1 MILICYD
8 GSPNS
13 RAAIEHA
20 GELLDCQPAIILT
33 VWERF
38 IEMLART
45 STGLG
50 ATLGS
55 VDVDEIDKAS
65 QQSAEQLAAEGAEL
79 ARHAGLNPQ
88 PRTRARVT
96 TIAEAVLSEAD
107 ETGASAIVM
116 GSRGLGRLGS
126 LLMGSVSHAV
136 VQHAERPVIVVP
148 SPDIALE
155 RSVKRHAH
163 HTTA

>member
-8 GSPNS
+8 GSPDS

-20 GELLDCQPAIILT
+20 GELLDGQPAIILT

-38 IEMLART
+38 VEMLART
-45 STGLG
+45 SIGLG

-55 VDVDEIDKAS
+55 VDVDEIDKAR

-79 ARHAGLNPQ
+79 ARHAGLNAQ

-107 ETGASAIVM
+107 EAGASAIVM